1 MGTQHPMMPHDLPP
15 SWRAK
20 YAGAVWERQTI
31 GMSSAAVYRLLP
43 PGSAPLFVKS
53 EQQAPLAELPGE
65 IARLTWLA
73 QHDIACPRVLDVS
86 DHADT
91 HWLLMSALPGHD
103 LASGDLG
110 PNSVIGL
117 YVEALQ
123 RLHAIDTA
131 TCPFDHRLERQ
142 LSSGAA
148 RVAAGLVDED
158 DFDIDRAGW
167 TADEVLAALRQQAPG
182 QEDLVV
188 CHGDACLPN
197 LVAEN
202 GVFTGFIDCGR
213 LGVADRYQDLALA
226 HRSLVYNFDAATAD
240 AFLTAYGLAR
250 PDRERMAYFR
260 MLDELF

>member
-1 MGTQHPMMPHDLPP
+1 MMPHDLPP

-20 YAGAVWERQTI
+20 YDGAVWERQTI
-31 GMSSAAVYRLLP
+31 GMSNAAVYRLTP
-43 PGSAPLFVKS
+43 ASGAPLFVKS
-53 EQQAPLAELPGE
+53 EQHSPLAELPGE

-73 QHDIACPRVLDVS
+73 QHDIACPRILDVS

-103 LASGDLG
+103 LASGDL
-110 PNSVIGL
+110 PPDSVVRL
-117 YVEALQ
+117 YVGALQ
-123 RLHAIDTA
+123 PLHAIDIA

-142 LSSGAA
+142 LSAGAA

-158 DFDIDRAGW
+158 DLDIDRTGW
-167 TADEVLAALRQQAPG
+167 SAAQVLEAAREQAPAV
-182 QEDLVV
+182 EDLVV

-197 LVAEN
+197 LVAAN

-226 HRSLVYNFDAATAD
+226 HRSLVYNFDAATAE
-240 AFLTAYGLAR
+240 AFLAAYGIAK